1 MDSSCAES
9 SNDAARTEATL
20 QAEIAYAAQFKAGD
34 RVRCVIAHGSEETL
48 ECGKLYT
55 VECDSQGGTAISVSG
70 ILGAF
75 FAKRFVKV
83 DEEALSLLA
92 RLPADELEPDELE
105 PVELEPL
112 DEVLRW
118 VDVDERLPDEDR
130 LVLVYAPDST
140 SERVWPAY
148 VIDDAWHC
156 PSGFAKNDVVTHWA
170 ELPVG
175 PKGGAV

>member
-9 SNDAARTEATL
+9 SIDAARTEATL
-20 QAEIAYAAQFKAGD
+20 QAEIAYAAQFKPGD
-34 RVRCVIAHGSEETL
+34 RVRCVIAHDSEETL

-55 VECDSQGGTAISVSG
+55 VDFESQGGTAISVSG

-92 RLPADELEPDELE
+92 RLPADELEP
-105 PVELEPL
+105 VELEPL

-118 VDVDERLPDEDR
+118 VDVEERLPDEDR
-130 LVLVYAPDST
+130 LVLVFAPDVSG
-140 SERVWPAY
+140 ERAWPGY
-148 VIDDAWHC
+148 ILDDTWHC
-156 PSGFAKNDVVTHWA
+156 LSGFVKSDSVTHWA

-175 PKGGAV
+175 PKGGAM

>member
-20 QAEIAYAAQFKAGD
+20 QAEIAYAAQFKPGD

-55 VECDSQGGTAISVSG
+55 VECGAQLGTAISVKG

-83 DEEALSLLA
+83 DEEALSLPSDVCEA
-92 RLPADELEPDELE
+92 DELE

-118 VDVDERLPDEDR
+118 VDVEERLPDEDR
-130 LVLVYAPDST
+130 LVLVFAPDASG
-140 SERVWPAY
+140 ERVWPGY
-148 VIDDAWHC
+148 CLDDKWHC
-156 PSGFAKNDVVTHWA
+156 LTGFVKSDAVTHWA